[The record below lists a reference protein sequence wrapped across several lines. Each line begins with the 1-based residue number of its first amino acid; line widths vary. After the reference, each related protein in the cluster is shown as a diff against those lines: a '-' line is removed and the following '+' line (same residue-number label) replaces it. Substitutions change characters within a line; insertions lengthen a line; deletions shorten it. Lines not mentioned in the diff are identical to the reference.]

1 MHRFV
6 INRLFLMIPIV
17 LGVSLIIFTILSIT
31 PGDPASF
38 MLGAG
43 ALQVDIDA
51 LNSELGYDLPFWQRY
66 FRYIS
71 HVIRLDFGNSYVTRL
86 PVLDSLFQRTPITL
100 TLAFWGTLLS
110 LAIGIPL
117 GVISA
122 VRQYSLWD
130 AVPTFIAMF
139 LAAAP
144 NFWVGLML
152 MLLFSLHLGWL
163 PTQGVSTWAGFV
175 LPMITLGL
183 MFGAQTM
190 RFTRSSM
197 LETIRQD
204 YIRTARAK
212 GAAERT
218 VIWKHAMRN
227 ALMPVITVTGN
238 NFGFLLGGAIV
249 TETLFGIPGLG
260 TYIVNGIRQMDTPV
274 VMGGTIWLAF
284 IFSLVMLTMDLAYA
298 YVDPRIKAKY
308 AASRG

>member
-6 INRLFLMIPIV
+6 INRLVLMIPIV
-17 LGVSLIIFTILSIT
+17 IGVSFIIFTILSLT
-31 PGDPASF
+31 PGNPASF
-38 MLGAG
+38 ILGAG
-43 ALQVDIDA
+43 ALQSDIDA
-51 LNSELGYDLPFWQRY
+51 LNHELGHDLPFLQRY
-66 FRYIS
+66 FKYIS
-71 HVIRLDFGNSYVTRL
+71 GVIRLDFGNSYVTKL
-86 PVLDSLFQRTPITL
+86 QILGSLIERTPITL
-100 TLAFWGTLLS
+100 TLAFYGTLLS
-110 LAIGIPL
+110 LIIGIPL

-122 VRQYSLWD
+122 VRQYSLLD
-130 AVPTFIAMF
+130 TIPTFIAMF

-144 NFWVGLML
+144 NFWIGLML
-152 MLLFSLHLGWL
+152 MLLFSLQLGWL
-163 PTQGVSTWAGFV
+163 PTQGVQTWAGYV

-204 YIRTARAK
+204 YIRTANAK
-212 GAAERT
+212 GAAERI

-260 TYIVNGIRQMDTPV
+260 SFIVKGIRQMDTPV
-274 VMGGTIWLAF
+274 VMGGTIWLAI
-284 IFSLVMLTMDLAYA
+284 IFSLVMLTMDLLYA

-308 AASRG
+308 AGNRG

>member
-1 MHRFV
+1 MHRF
-6 INRLFLMIPIV
+6 IFNRLLMMIPIL
-17 LGVSLIIFTILSIT
+17 LGVSIIIFTILSIT

-38 MLGAG
+38 ILGAG
-43 ALQVDIDA
+43 ALQVDIDN
-51 LNSELGYDLPFWQRY
+51 LNRELGYDLPFWQRY
-66 FRYIS
+66 FRYLGGLA
-71 HVIRLDFGNSYVTRL
+71 RLDFGNSYITRL
-86 PVLDSLFQRTPITL
+86 PVIDFLLQRTPITL

-130 AVPTFIAMF
+130 TIPTFIAMF

-152 MLLFSLHLGWL
+152 MLLFSLNLGWL
-163 PTQGVSTWAGFV
+163 PTQGVSTWAGYV
-175 LPMITLGL
+175 LPTITLGL

-204 YIRTARAK
+204 YIRTARGK

-218 VIWKHAMRN
+218 IIWKHAMRN

-249 TETLFGIPGLG
+249 TETLFGIPGIG
-260 TYIVNGIRQMDTPV
+260 TFIVQGIRQMDTPV
-274 VMGGTIWLAF
+274 VMGGTIWLAM
-284 IFSLVMLTMDLAYA
+284 IFSLVMLTMDLLYA

-308 AASRG
+308 VGNRS